1 MMANAWMRSLPCL
14 GLCMSVGCGSDA
26 SPGATKND
34 SAKIAE
40 EPEGRTSD
48 AEDSYRDYPDP
59 RGECDITSGY
69 PDDHACI
76 LPPATSEGMQI
87 HIGPARY
94 DDPDEVAK
102 FVLHPGEETSQC
114 WTFHTPNES
123 EVYYQTSVLSGR
135 AGTHHI
141 INTMLD
147 QQLDDGGFGRCA
159 DGEATGQAMG
169 AIGPLPGASKPY
181 MARNHVAPEN
191 AHVGRT
197 IPPHVAAQADMHYYN
212 FTDHDIIREFWLN
225 IYYADPAQITGEAQ
239 QIRAMGGFSWNQDPI
254 QPGTDE
260 VYHYECPI
268 VGDGRILNLL
278 GHYHAHGK
286 RFSASLKR
294 GDAEPQ
300 KVFEMY
306 DYLDP
311 ASFEY
316 DSRTQNPGFSEAAA
330 GAISGILEVHDG
342 DVLGWDCHVVNDS
355 QVALRYVNEVQ
366 TGEMCNLWGLSYGID
381 TFNCLKP

>member
-1 MMANAWMRSLPCL
+1 MPNAWMRSLL
-14 GLCMSVGCGSDA
+14 YSSLCASLACGADDAADTTNSD
-26 SPGATKND
+26 SR
-34 SAKIAE
+34 KIAE
-40 EPEGRTSD
+40 EPEAPPSD
-48 AEDSYRDYPDP
+48 QDDSYRDYPDP
-59 RGECDITSGY
+59 RGECNITSGY

-76 LPPATSEGMQI
+76 LPPSASEGMQI
-87 HIGPARY
+87 HIGPATY

-114 WTFHTPNES
+114 WTFHTPNDR

-147 QQLDDGGFGRCA
+147 QDLEDGGFGSCV
-159 DGEATGQAMG
+159 DGGTGQAKTN
-169 AIGPLPGASKPY
+169 IGPLPGASKPY
-181 MARNHVAPEN
+181 MPRNHVAPEN
-191 AHVGRT
+191 AHIGRK
-197 IPPHVAAQADMHYYN
+197 IPPHVTAQADMHYYN
-212 FTDHDIIREFWLN
+212 FTDHDILREFWLN
-225 IYYADPAQITGEAQ
+225 IYYAGPAQITGEAQ
-239 QIRAMGGFSWNQDPI
+239 QIRGMGGFDWNQHPI
-254 QPGTDE
+254 EPGTDQ
-260 VYHYECPI
+260 VYEYECPI
-268 VGDGRILNLL
+268 SGDGRILSLL

-286 RFSASLKR
+286 RLTATLKR
-294 GDAEPQ
+294 GDGAPE

-316 DSRTQNPGFSEAAA
+316 DSRTENPPFSDAAA
-330 GAISGILEVHDG
+330 GALSGILEVHDG
-342 DVLGWDCHVVNDS
+342 DVLGWQCHVVNDGE
-355 QVALRYVNEVQ
+355 VPLRYVNEVN